1 MDLRKLKDRAEVW
14 YKKGKFDKA
23 LEAFHTL
30 AQAEPDNPRWSLKA
44 GETYKKLGKSKL
56 AVDAFRSAARRYA
69 NMGFDLKAIAMC
81 NLVPGID
88 PEHRETQAMLQQFH
102 DSRFGKRA
110 VPAPAV
116 PAPAAEEIEIE
127 AEPPPAPPPVP
138 VPRPRTIPPGESLDA
153 AKLHELVPE
162 ARKLPPIRPMASDI
176 FVIPLD
182 EELDAAFLEA
192 LGEPEEEPT
201 PTIPPTPLFSSL
213 DPGSLRSIV
222 HKASVRHFQDGE
234 KILREGE
241 PGDSLFVL
249 VEGEVRVYHEGPPP
263 IELTRLQEG
272 AFFGEI
278 AVLTKFTR
286 TSTVEATTDVT
297 VLEISTEVIGELID
311 EHPAVLKV
319 LLKFF
324 RDRLVD
330 TLVET
335 SPLFAP
341 FARSDRTALASRFQL
356 LEADPETQ
364 FLTAGEEADGLYIL
378 LSGRLE
384 VNPGVGPRRPGD
396 NFGETSLLNEDPDP
410 YGLTTRSKCWVLK
423 LERRTFREVIMTH
436 PQVLA
441 YVADVADRRRE
452 QLQHPDRKLPLI

>member
-1 MDLRKLKDRAEVW
+1 MDLRKLKDRAEAW
-14 YKKGKFDKA
+14 YKKGKYDKA

-30 AQAEPDNPRWSLKA
+30 AQAEPENPRWSLKA
-44 GETYKKLGKSKL
+44 GETYKKLGKATL
-56 AVDAFRSAARRYA
+56 AVDAFRSAAKRYA

-81 NLVPGID
+81 NLVLGID

-102 DSRFGKRA
+102 DSRFGTR
-110 VPAPAV
+110 PAPA
-116 PAPAAEEIEIE
+116 PAEESIEIE
-127 AEPPPAPPPVP
+127 AEPPPPPPPVP
-138 VPRPRTIPPGESLDA
+138 VPRRPTIPPGQSLDA
-153 AKLHELVPE
+153 ARLHELVPE

-192 LGEPEEEPT
+192 LGEPEEQPT

-222 HKASVRHFQDGE
+222 RKASVRHFQDGE
-234 KILREGE
+234 KIIREGE

-249 VEGEVRVYHEGPPP
+249 VEGEVRVYHEGSPP

-278 AVLTKFTR
+278 AVLTRFTR
-286 TSTVEATTDVT
+286 TSTVEAATDVT

-330 TLVET
+330 TLIET

-341 FARSDRTALASRFQL
+341 FARSDRAALASRFQL
-356 LEADPETQ
+356 LEAEPGTQ

-384 VNPGVGPRRPGD
+384 VNPGVGPLRPGD
-396 NFGETSLLNEDPDP
+396 IFGETSLLTEDPAP
-410 YGLTTRSKCWVLK
+410 YGVTARSKCWVLK